1 MSCSDFGIVEKMP
14 LLFVG
19 PTETVSPQFVP
30 VLTAPA
36 PVGLM
41 PIANAADATT
51 ARAATEAAPTIILL
65 LDGRRS
71 SFAIS
76 RTFSSPLKM

>member
-41 PIANAADATT
+41 PIANAGGRDDGEGGHGGGAHDHSPSGRT
-51 ARAATEAAPTIILL
+51 AEQLRYIPHFVLL
-65 LDGRRS
+65 
-71 SFAIS
+71 
-76 RTFSSPLKM
+76 P